1 MCGIAGILDR
11 KAADSERALAARVRA
26 LIDPLRHR
34 GPDGDGVW
42 TDAHAGIGFG
52 HRRLAIIDLSPMG
65 AQPMHSADGRYV
77 VTYNGE
83 IYNFPELRAE
93 LEAAGV
99 AFRGHSDT
107 EVMLEGVGRWGVE
120 ATLGKMAGMF
130 ALALW
135 DRRTRTLWLVRDRL
149 GVKPLYYAHA
159 GDRLIF
165 GSELKAL
172 RADPDF
178 RPSLDADALVAYLRH
193 GYVPGPHT
201 IHREARKLPPGALLE
216 WREGQA
222 PELRQYWNARD
233 VARAGRAQWAR
244 PRNDTEEIVR
254 LDALLRQVVSGRMLA
269 DVSLGAFLSGGIDS
283 SLVVALMQAQ
293 SARPVRSFSIGFD
306 AEGYDEAQH
315 AKAVAAHLGTDHT
328 ELYVTA
334 AHALAVVPKLADM
347 YDEPFA
353 DSSQI
358 PTYLVSEMTRRHVTV
373 ALSGDGGDEVFA
385 GYNRY
390 LHAEAIW
397 SARSRLPGPLR
408 ALAARALELPG
419 PGLWDAMLALV
430 PAARRPVRPAE
441 KAVKLARILRESSL
455 ASIYRG
461 LVSQWP
467 EPEAIARGGTEARGP
482 LWDDTI
488 AEDVPEPV
496 ARMQLL
502 DTLTYLPDDIMTKVD
517 RASMAVSLEAREPLL
532 DHRLI
537 EHAWTLPPDFKIRK
551 GEGKWALRRVL
562 ERYVPRALFERPKM
576 GFGVPIDSWLR
587 GPLRDWAE
595 DLLDDKSLAADG
607 LLNPAP
613 IRAAWAAHLSGA
625 RDMHYPL
632 WTVLMFQAWR
642 RRWG

>member
-1 MCGIAGILDR
+1 MVDR
-11 KAADSERALAARVRA
+11 RARLGAHALAEAIRRA
-26 LIDPLRHR
+26 NDTLAHR
-34 GPDGDGVW
+34 GPDGADIWCDETAGV
-42 TDAHAGIGFG
+42 ALG
-52 HRRLAIIDLSPMG
+52 HRRLAIIDLSPLG

-83 IYNFPELRAE
+83 IYNYPDLRAE
-93 LEAAGV
+93 LESQGV

-107 EVMLEGVGRWGVE
+107 EVMLEGFVRWGVE
-120 ATLGKMAGMF
+120 ATLRKMVGMF

-135 DRRTRTLWLVRDRL
+135 DRQTRSLWLIRDRL

-159 GDRLIF
+159 GERLIF

-178 RPSLDADALVAYLRH
+178 RPTLDRDALVGYLRH
-193 GYVPGPHT
+193 GYVPGPRT
-201 IHREARKLPPGALLE
+201 IHREARKLPPGTLLE
-216 WREGQA
+216 WRAGAEPA
-222 PELRQYWNARD
+222 VRTYWDARA
-233 VARAGRAQWAR
+233 VARAGRAEWDR
-244 PRNDTEEIVR
+244 PRDDAAEIER
-254 LDALLRQVVSGRMLA
+254 LDALLRQAVAGRMLS
-269 DVSLGAFLSGGIDS
+269 DVPLGAFLSGGIDS

-293 SARPVRSFSIGFD
+293 SARPVRSFTIGFD
-306 AEGYDEAQH
+306 VPGYDEAKH
-315 AKAVAAHLGTDHT
+315 AAAIAKHLGTEHT
-328 ELYVTA
+328 ELYVTPD
-334 AHALAVVPKLADM
+334 HALAVVPKLADM

-358 PTYLVSEMTRRHVTV
+358 PTFLVAEMTRKHVTV

-390 LHAEAIW
+390 VHAEAIW
-397 SARSRLPGPLR
+397 AARSRLPGPLR
-408 ALAARALELPG
+408 GLAARALELPG
-419 PGLWDAMLALV
+419 PALWAALLAPL
-430 PAARRPVRPAE
+430 PKSKRPVRPTE
-441 KAVKLARILRESSL
+441 KAAKLARILRESSL
-455 ASIYRG
+455 GSIYRG

-467 EPEAIARGGTEARGP
+467 EPAAIATDGTEPAGP
-482 LWDDTI
+482 LWDDAI
-488 AEDVPEPV
+488 AEEIPESV

-502 DTLTYLPDDIMTKVD
+502 DTLTYLPDDILTKID
-517 RASMAVSLEAREPLL
+517 RATMAVSLEGREPLL

-537 EHAWTLPPDFKIRK
+537 EHAWTLPPSFKIRD
-551 GEGKWALRRVL
+551 GESKWALRRVL
-562 ERYVPRALFERPKM
+562 ERYVPRELFERPKM

-595 DLLDDKSLAADG
+595 DLLDAKTLAADG

-632 WTVLMFQAWR
+632 WTILMFQAWR
-642 RRWG
+642 RRWA